1 MRTPRIFTAQALSAQ
16 LELELEPG
24 PSMHISRAM
33 RMQPGATLTLFNGQ
47 GGEYAAIISAVNKKT
62 VTVKTGDFRNIEL
75 ESPLAIHLGIAI
87 SRGDRMDW
95 IIQKATELGVSR
107 VSPLLT
113 QRTEIKLKGER
124 ADKKIQHWRQ
134 IGIAACEQCGR
145 NQLPRIEPLQTLPD
159 WLAATKDETKLVLH
173 HRALRAEPTNTRH
186 KPTKV
191 SLLIGPEGGLS
202 DIEIGLAE
210 QAQFQALR
218 LGPRVMRTETAP
230 LAAIVILQSRWGD
243 MTSTTEHQIT
253 VRSPS

>member
-1 MRTPRIFTAQALSAQ
+1 MRTPRIFTAQSLSAQ
-16 LELELEPG
+16 LELELESA
-24 PSMHISRAM
+24 PSAHIARAM
-33 RMQPGATLTLFNGQ
+33 RMQPGDALTLFNGQ
-47 GGEYAAIISAVNKKT
+47 GGEYAALISTVSKKI
-62 VTVKTGDFRNIEL
+62 VTVEIGDFRNIEL

-113 QRTEIKLKGER
+113 QRTEVKLKGDR

-134 IGIAACEQCGR
+134 IAIAACEQCGR
-145 NQLPRIEPLQTLPD
+145 NQLPHIELLQDLPG

-173 HRALRAEPTNTRH
+173 HRALRAEPKNEEQ
-186 KPTKV
+186 KPTQV

-202 DIEIGLAE
+202 DMEIGLAE

-230 LAAIVILQSRWGD
+230 LAAIAILQSQWGD
-243 MTSTTEHQIT
+243 MAST
-253 VRSPS
+253 